1 MSAARHL
8 ALCVCVVVTLVPG
21 RSANAQ
27 DISVRAYLNNG
38 VVGLNQAFTLNVEV
52 SGTQQLDANP
62 ALPELSEFAHF
73 LNSST
78 SSQMNVVN
86 NRMSV
91 TYTVQY
97 RFQAIREG
105 SFTIPAFEVATGGQ
119 TFSTEPLSLEITA
132 TAPPVNQRT
141 PGGATPVATESGI
154 SPEDLFL
161 EATANKRS
169 VFLGEPVIVE
179 YRIYTRVNVSGYEI
193 TRQPSTAGFWSE
205 EYPQPR
211 SPAVTNIVRDGR
223 QYAMATVKKMALFP
237 TGVGAKTI
245 DAMSMQAQ
253 VRVQRSRGLFD
264 DFFRGGSLFGR
275 NVSQLISSAPVEI
288 EVKPLPANGRP
299 SDFSGFVGDVDVS
312 TSLDRATTETNEA
325 IVFTVRVDGTG
336 NIRTLP
342 DPEIDFPGDFEV
354 YPPETTEEVNRADT
368 RVSGSKTYEYVLI
381 PRAPGTRTIP
391 SVRFNYFDPV
401 AATYRTDVTAPIEV
415 EVTGEATDGPGVVSR
430 ARGEIATLR
439 EDIRFIQIA
448 TPTFRRRG
456 RSLFGSA
463 GFWMI
468 CLVPIVVVGGA
479 FGVRRHQVRMEGDVA
494 YARRRRASRAALKR
508 LSCARKLLN
517 ADTQREFYAE
527 VGSALQ
533 GFLGDK
539 LNIAEAGLI
548 REDVADLL
556 KGNSVAQDVID
567 AYFACLEHCDRQR
580 FAPSEPDVDV
590 MREFFGR
597 VEAAMSALDGELS
610 K

>member
-1 MSAARHL
+1 VSAARLPALGAFL
-8 ALCVCVVVTLVPG
+8 AVAIVPWQ
-21 RSANAQ
+21 SVSAQ
-27 DISVRAYLNNG
+27 DISVRAYLSNS
-38 VVGLNQAFTLNVEV
+38 VVGLNQAFTLSVEL
-52 SGTQQLDANP
+52 SGAQQLDANP
-62 ALPELSEFAHF
+62 VLPEMAEYAHF

-78 SSQMNVVN
+78 SSQMNIVN

-105 SFTIPAFEVATGGQ
+105 SYTIPSFEVATGGQ
-119 TFSTEPLSLEITA
+119 QYSTEPLNLEITA
-132 TAPPVNQRT
+132 APPPAGQAT
-141 PGGATPVATESGI
+141 PGRATPGATESGI

-211 SPAVTNIVRDGR
+211 SPAVTNTVRDGR

-237 TGVGAKTI
+237 TSAGTKTI
-245 DAMSMQAQ
+245 DPMSMQAQ

-264 DFFRGGSLFGR
+264 DFFSGGSLFGR
-275 NVSQLISSAPVEI
+275 NVSQLITSAPVQV
-288 EVKPLPANGRP
+288 EVQPLPAGGRP

-312 TSLDRATTETNEA
+312 TSLDRTSTETNEA
-325 IVFTVRVDGTG
+325 ITFTVRVDGEG

-354 YPPETTEEVNRADT
+354 YPPETTEQVSRADT

-391 SVRFNYFDPV
+391 SVRLNYFDPV
-401 AATYRTDVTAPIEV
+401 AETYRTEVTAPIEV
-415 EVTGEATDGPGVVSR
+415 EVTGDATDGPGVVSR

-439 EDIRFIQIA
+439 EDIRFIQIE
-448 TPTFRRRG
+448 TPSFRSRD

-463 GFWMI
+463 GFWTLF
-468 CLVPIVVVGGA
+468 LVPMVVVGSA
-479 FGVRRHQVRMEGDVA
+479 FGARRFQVRLEGDVA
-494 YARRRRASRAALKR
+494 YARRRRASRAASRR
-508 LSCARKLLN
+508 LSGARKLLG
-517 ADTQREFYAE
+517 ADTQLEFYAE

-539 LNIAEAGLI
+539 LNMAEAGLI
-548 REDVADLL
+548 RDDVAEVLRRA
-556 KGNSVAQDVID
+556 SVSQDIID

-580 FAPSEPDVDV
+580 FAPAEPDEEV
-590 MREFFGR
+590 MTEFLGR
-597 VEAAMSALDGELS
+597 VEAAMSVLDRELS